1 MTSGSSGGSDGSDA
15 AWRPPEPVRATAS
28 EQLDGYTDLVEIGRG
43 GDSVVYRARE
53 VALGRE
59 VAIKVLSLDTTSDPT
74 RAARFAREIE
84 ITVQLGRQHPNIV
97 TVLATGTTASGRP
110 AVVMDFFEGGTLH
123 DRLRAYGPL
132 PPEEVGRI
140 GEVLADALSFAHE
153 RGVLHRD
160 VKPQNVL
167 VLPTSW
173 VLADFGIA
181 RLVDAEHTSS
191 AETFTYRHAA
201 PQILDGHP
209 PTAADDVW
217 SLGSTLFTLLDGRPP
232 FASDDPDE
240 DSALAYLRRAR
251 TEDHRPLEIV
261 GAERL
266 GPVIARCLRKD
277 VAERWASAAELR
289 DALHGL
295 RASAWEPTG
304 ASGAPRPAP
313 PSLVKSPAPS
323 PAPSPA
329 ASSGTDREAAPTPT
343 PTPTPTHTPTWAA
356 PAPIGPGPISPSP
369 ISHSPSPMAEPVPL
383 AVSAVSHA
391 APVHDAE
398 PTGTGL
404 PDATGKPPAARSE
417 PEAPAEEKSPS
428 RRRLPLL
435 LGVGAL
441 VIGLA
446 LGIVGAVLRDKD
458 EPTDPDTSAVT
469 DPGQG
474 APVAPVAPG
483 ATDTVTGRP
492 QADLA
497 VVLQSFDYDGT
508 NLGAQWTDPS
518 DGEGEFR
525 LLMATDDVPGGRVIY
540 SWPPGSGGTKV
551 TVPIAPRLPT
561 GRACFFMLVK
571 LPTGAYGISDR
582 TSRCGK
588 VTAFGFEQ

>member
-1 MTSGSSGGSDGSDA
+1 MVTDGGSGGSGDA
-15 AWRPPEPVRATAS
+15 AWRPPAAPAAPAEH
-28 EQLDGYTDLVEIGRG
+28 LDGYTDLVEVGRG

-53 VALGRE
+53 IALGRE
-59 VAIKVLSLDTTSDPT
+59 VAIKVLSLDTGGDPQ

-110 AVVMDFFEGGTLH
+110 AVVMDFFDGGTLH
-123 DRLRAYGPL
+123 DRLKAHGPL

-209 PTAADDVW
+209 PTPADDVW

-251 TEDHRPLEIV
+251 TEPHRPLDV
-261 GAERL
+261 PGAERIA
-266 GPVIARCLRKD
+266 PIVARCLSKD
-277 VAERWASAAELR
+277 VAGRWPSAADLR

-295 RASAWEPTG
+295 RASAWEPGG
-304 ASGAPRPAP
+304 ASVLSPPTRPRPTLAKAP
-313 PSLVKSPAPS
+313 EPDVDPAP
-323 PAPSPA
+323 
-329 ASSGTDREAAPTPT
+329 APTPT
-343 PTPTPTHTPTWAA
+343 PTPTPTHTPTSRYA
-356 PAPIGPGPISPSP
+356 PATPISPSP
-369 ISHSPSPMAEPVPL
+369 VGHSPAPAQAEPAPV
-383 AVSAVSHA
+383 AISAVTHVVRA
-391 APVHDAE
+391 TDAE
-398 PTGTGL
+398 PTGRGL
-404 PDATGKPPAARSE
+404 PDDTGAVGGGRPEAPPAADDER
-417 PEAPAEEKSPS
+417 PP
-428 RRRLPLL
+428 RRRLPVL

-441 VIGLA
+441 AIGLV
-446 LGIVGAVLRDKD
+446 LGLLGAVLRSRDGDD
-458 EPTDPDTSAVT
+458 EPQRT
-469 DPGQG
+469 
-474 APVAPVAPG
+474 
-483 ATDTVTGRP
+483 TVTQAAQPPQQAQQPPPDGGELTDRP
-492 QADLA
+492 EPDLA
-497 VVLQSFDYDGT
+497 PVLQSVKYDGVNVTALWT
-508 NLGAQWTDPS
+508 NVD

-525 LLMATDDVPGGRVIY
+525 LLFVNDTVPAGIPVAT
-540 SWPPGSGGTKV
+540 WPIGTQGGTPR
-551 TVPIAPRLPT
+551 TVEVKQPLPL
-561 GRACFFMLVK
+561 GRGCFYMVYFQ
-571 LPTGAYGISDR
+571 PGGAYGVSPR
-582 TSRCGK
+582 NARCGEI
-588 VTAFGFEQ
+588 TAFGFE

>member
-1 MTSGSSGGSDGSDA
+1 MGSGSTDDA
-15 AWRPPEPVRATAS
+15 AWRPPAAPPVPAPV
-28 EQLDGYTDLVEIGRG
+28 EHLDGYTDLVEIGRG

-59 VAIKVLSLDTTSDPT
+59 VALKVLSIDTGRDPA

-84 ITVQLGRQHPNIV
+84 ITVQLGRQHPHIV

-123 DRLRAYGPL
+123 DRLRTHGPL
-132 PPEEVGRI
+132 PPEEVVRI

-232 FASDDPDE
+232 FAGDDPDD

-251 TEDHRPLEIV
+251 TEPHRRLEV
-261 GAERL
+261 PGAERL
-266 GPVIARCLRKD
+266 APVITRCLSKD
-277 VAERWASAAELR
+277 VAGRWSSAAELR

-295 RASAWEPTG
+295 RASAWEPG
-304 ASGAPRPAP
+304 A
-313 PSLVKSPAPS
+313 
-323 PAPSPA
+323 
-329 ASSGTDREAAPTPT
+329 AAPTPT
-343 PTPTPTHTPTWAA
+343 KAPPPTSSITPSTPSTVTATRTPTPTPAA
-356 PAPIGPGPISPSP
+356 PPAP
-369 ISHSPSPMAEPVPL
+369 EPVRVAL
-383 AVSAVSHA
+383 SAVSHA
-391 APVHDAE
+391 VSAYDAA

-404 PDATGKPPAARSE
+404 PDATDATGEPPVVPGAPVVADDEPPA
-417 PEAPAEEKSPS
+417 
-428 RRRLPLL
+428 RRRLPLV
-435 LGVGAL
+435 LGVVAL
-441 VIGLA
+441 VVGLA
-446 LGIVGAVLRDKD
+446 VGVLGAVLRGNDD
-458 EPTDPDTSAVT
+458 EPTRVAESVAPSSAVAVPPT
-469 DPGQG
+469 DD
-474 APVAPVAPG
+474 VL
-483 ATDTVTGRP
+483 TGRP
-492 QADLA
+492 RPDLA
-497 VVLQSFDYDGT
+497 VVLRSFAYDGT
-508 NLGAQWTDPS
+508 TLKASWTDPS

-525 LLMATDDVPGGRVIY
+525 LIMVTNDLKAGRVIVRY
-540 SWPPGSGGTKV
+540 PPGSGR
-551 TVPIAPRLPT
+551 TVESVEINPRLPS
-561 GRACFFMLVK
+561 GRACFYLLVK
-571 LPTGAYGISDR
+571 LPTGQYGISDR
-582 TSRCGK
+582 TGRCGK
-588 VTAFGFEQ
+588 VTPFGFTQ